1 MFSHQPKRHPS
12 NTKLKLYYNNQYRGF
27 TVQQQLAHGPLI
39 ENYLERGLEALQ
51 HCLSVQSRTLVCRV
65 DLRYPVGLMPSD
77 ALISNE
83 VMTRFFYQLNK
94 ELAWAETKYSTEIR
108 YIWCRER
115 NSSEAPH
122 YHLMLLL
129 NYDAIGGLGNYGP
142 SADGTYSRDNLFHRI
157 VRAWGWA
164 IGCAAHDMSG
174 LVHACQ
180 DKLSGQVY
188 QCLERRFPDS
198 LKQVVYAMSYLC
210 KEYSKSQE
218 LGQGFSVF
226 TTSRV

>member
-1 MFSHQPKRHPS
+1 MFDHQPKRHPC
-12 NTKLKLYYNNQYRGF
+12 NTKLKLFYNNEYHGF
-27 TVQQQLAHGPLI
+27 AVQQQLAHGPLI
-39 ENYLERGLEALQ
+39 ENYLERGLETLQ
-51 HCLSVQSRTLVCRV
+51 HCLSVQARTFVCRV
-65 DLRYPVGLMPSD
+65 DLRYPVGLIPRD
-77 ALISNE
+77 AHISNE
-83 VMTRFFYQLNK
+83 VMTRFFYHLNK
-94 ELAWAETKYSTEIR
+94 ELAWADTKYSTEIR

-142 SADGTYSRDNLFHRI
+142 STDGTYNRENLFHRI
-157 VRAWGWA
+157 VRAWAWA
-164 IGCAAHDMSG
+164 IGRAAHDMSG

-188 QCLERRFPDS
+188 QRLERRFPDS
-198 LKQVVYAMSYLC
+198 LKSVVYAMSYLC
-210 KEYSKSQE
+210 KAYSKSQE
-218 LGQGFSVF
+218 LGQGFAVF

>member
-1 MFSHQPKRHPS
+1 MFHHQPKRHPS
-12 NTKLKLYYNNQYRGF
+12 NTNLKLHYSNEYRGF
-27 TVQQQLAHGPLI
+27 AVQQQLAHGPLI
-39 ENYLERGLEALQ
+39 ENYLERGLETLLR
-51 HCLSVQSRTLVCRV
+51 CLSEQARTLVCRV
-65 DLRYPVGLMPSD
+65 DLRYPVGRMPSD

-83 VMTRFFYQLNK
+83 VMTRFFYHLSK
-94 ELAWAETKYSTEIR
+94 ELTWADTKYPTDIR

-115 NSSEAPH
+115 NISQAPH

-129 NYDAIGGLGNYGP
+129 NYDAFGGLGNYGP
-142 SADGTYSRDNLFHRI
+142 CEDGTYSRENLFHRI
-157 VRAWGWA
+157 VRAWAWA
-164 IGCAAHDMSG
+164 IGCAPLEMSG

-188 QCLERRFPDS
+188 QCLDRRFPDS
-198 LKQVVYAMSYLC
+198 LRPVVYAMSYLC

-218 LGQGFSVF
+218 LRQGFAVF

>member
-1 MFSHQPKRHPS
+1 MFQHQLKRHPS
-12 NTKLKLYYNNQYRGF
+12 NTSLKLYYDNKYRGF
-27 TVQQQLAHGPLI
+27 TVQQHLVHGPLI

-65 DLRYPVGLMPSD
+65 DLRYPVGFMPSD

-157 VRAWGWA
+157 VRAWAWA
-164 IGCAAHDMSG
+164 IGRAAHDMSG
-174 LVHACQ
+174 LVHASQ

-188 QCLERRFPDS
+188 QCMERRFPDS
-198 LKQVVYAMSYLC
+198 LKPVVYAMSYLC
-210 KEYSKSQE
+210 KAYSKSQE
-218 LGQGFSVF
+218 LGQGFAVF